1 MEMESYTTLSE
12 ALNALKQQGYTRD
25 FNLTNDSLVCR
36 TSGESFPPQTFQV
49 DRFFRFEGL
58 NDPDD
63 SSILYAITAQDG
75 TRGVLVD
82 AYGVYA
88 NSISD
93 EMLEALRM
101 PK

>member
-1 MEMESYTTLSE
+1 MESYNTLTE
-12 ALNALKQQGYTRD
+12 ALDSLKQQGYTRD
-25 FNLTNDSLVCR
+25 FNLTRDSLVCN
-36 TSGESFPPQTFQV
+36 TSGECYPPQTFQV

-63 SSILYAITAQDG
+63 SSILYAITAEDG
-75 TRGVLVD
+75 SRGVLVD
-82 AYGVYA
+82 AYGAYA
-88 NSISD
+88 DAISD

>member
-1 MEMESYTTLSE
+1 MESYTTLSE
-12 ALNALKQQGYTRD
+12 ALTALKEQGYTRD
-25 FNLTNDSLVCR
+25 FNLTTDSLVCR
-36 TSGESFPPQTFQV
+36 TSGECFPPQTFQV

-75 TRGVLVD
+75 TRGVIVD

-88 NSISD
+88 DSISD
-93 EMLEALRM
+93 AMLEALRM